1 MQINI
6 TGHHIDV
13 TEALRTYVS
22 EKMTKLERH
31 FDHVT
36 NVHVILTIEKQVQKA
51 EATVHVSGQD
61 LFAQSETADMYASI
75 DGLIDKLDRQIIK
88 HKEKM
93 GDHNQKSGGVKNM
106 VIEEVEEA

>member
-13 TEALRTYVS
+13 TEALRTFTS
-22 EKMTKLERH
+22 EKMEKLERH

-36 NVHVILTIEKQVQKA
+36 NVHVILTVEKKVQKA
-51 EATVHVSGQD
+51 EANVHVSGAD
-61 LFAQSETADMYASI
+61 LFAQCETEDMYASI

-88 HKEKM
+88 HKEKISN
-93 GDHNQKSGGVKNM
+93 HNKKSGGVKNM
-106 VIEEVEEA
+106 AIPEEA